1 MTIEKPFFM
10 SNKEWFYFDEDKMQ
24 YFLTEKATEK
34 AKQKP
39 SKPSSKTPRA
49 INKIPPKTANI
60 FAHFWQNSNKSFAT
74 DNVARNII
82 IKIGI
87 LNTIDHF

>member
-34 AKQKP
+34 A
-39 SKPSSKTPRA
+39 R
-49 INKIPPKTANI
+49 
-60 FAHFWQNSNKSFAT
+60 KSYE
-74 DNVARNII
+74 
-82 IKIGI
+82 
-87 LNTIDHF
+87 